1 MIAVSLTID
10 GQTRQARRD
19 VAGMTDAEELS
30 VTNGCV
36 QALLVRL
43 NDVTSGNSATLTSSD
58 VSRTTLSDKGSRL
71 VRRSYEVDFVA
82 YFSDI
87 TVSPST
93 AAAAA
98 MTITSDN
105 PLVVSYTKQGG
116 SSATATATSASGG
129 ASTQNSGG
137 HSGISRTAVIV
148 ICVVVTIGVI
158 GGAAVA
164 FALVKLHQ
172 NWRCRT

>member
-10 GQTRQARRD
+10 GQKRQARRD

-43 NDVTSGNSATLTSSD
+43 NDVTSGNSATLTSSSD

-87 TVSPST
+87 AVSPST

-116 SSATATATSASGG
+116 SSATAT
-129 ASTQNSGG
+129 
-137 HSGISRTAVIV
+137 H
-148 ICVVVTIGVI
+148 
-158 GGAAVA
+158 
-164 FALVKLHQ
+164 
-172 NWRCRT
+172 

>member
-1 MIAVSLTID
+1 M
-10 GQTRQARRD
+10 
-19 VAGMTDAEELS
+19 
-30 VTNGCV
+30 

-43 NDVTSGNSATLTSSD
+43 NDATSGNSATLTSSD

-87 TVSPST
+87 AVSPST

-105 PLVVSYTKQGG
+105 PLVVSDTKQGG
-116 SSATATATSASGG
+116 SSATAT
-129 ASTQNSGG
+129 
-137 HSGISRTAVIV
+137 H
-148 ICVVVTIGVI
+148 
-158 GGAAVA
+158 
-164 FALVKLHQ
+164 
-172 NWRCRT
+172 